1 MNRGKAARTVA
12 TTALLMALLTLGSKF
27 LGFVREMVMAGFFGT
42 SYITDSYVMAL
53 AIPSIIFAGF
63 FSAINTAYLPL
74 YSRVAEKDGTEKGLI
89 FTSQLMNIAF
99 VIAAVSAAVGVC
111 FSDQIV
117 SIFAS
122 GFTGEKAELTSKFL
136 KISFSYA
143 LFTSQVGLLEA
154 YLRYKNVFL
163 ASIIIGYIQNA
174 IVILVIFISAI
185 YDHELLALGWLLAY
199 IVQLIVTW
207 YISSKFSFRYTFT
220 SRIGATAKKVAAL
233 SLPVFVG
240 SYIHQINVFID
251 KTLASRLPEGS
262 VAALNYGN
270 LLVGLITG
278 LTISIMM
285 TVIYPKMTQAQAL
298 EEYQNFN
305 KMVSTGFN
313 LICIIAI
320 PFSLGAMLYSQQI
333 VQIIYE
339 RGAFDPV
346 STALTSTAFL
356 FYSAGML
363 FTSFNILFTQTYYSM
378 HDMKTPMVCGA
389 IGVIINVV
397 LNLILVRFMAHGG
410 LALATSIASICNA
423 GFLYYGLRSKY
434 QNIRIVES
442 KPKIR
447 RILFSAIIS
456 VVASFTL
463 NVILSSTIWMPR
475 AVLMS
480 VTIFAAMLIYL
491 VLLRAFKIEELRFV
505 SRFLRN
511 KTPS

>member
-1 MNRGKAARTVA
+1 MTKGKAARTVA
-12 TTALLMALLTLGSKF
+12 TTALSMSLLTLGSKV

-74 YSRVAEKDGTEKGLI
+74 YSRVAEKEGAEKGLV
-89 FTSQLMNIAF
+89 FTSQSMNIAF
-99 VIAAVSAAVGVC
+99 VIALVSAAVGFI

-117 SIFAS
+117 NIFAS

-163 ASIIIGYIQNA
+163 APIIIGYIQNV

-185 YDHELLALGWLLAY
+185 YDHELLAWGWMLAY
-199 IVQLIVTW
+199 IVQLIATW
-207 YISSKFSFRYTFT
+207 YISSKYSFNYIFIF
-220 SRIGATAKKVAAL
+220 RIGGTAKKVAAL

-339 RGAFDPV
+339 RGAFDPT

-363 FTSFNILFTQTYYSM
+363 FTSLNILFTQTYYSI

-397 LNLILVRFMAHGG
+397 LNLILIRFMAHGG

-423 GFLYYGLRSKY
+423 GFLYYGLRMKH
-434 QNIRIVES
+434 QKILIVES
-442 KPKIR
+442 KTKIR
-447 RILFSAIIS
+447 KILFSAVIS
-456 VVASFTL
+456 ISASFAL
-463 NVILSSTIWMPR
+463 NVLISNTIWMPR
-475 AVLMS
+475 AVLMG
-480 VTIFAAMLIYL
+480 VTVILAAILYL
-491 VLLRAFKIEELRFV
+491 VMLKSFKIEELKYIRQLK
-505 SRFLRN
+505 R
-511 KTPS
+511 K

>member
-1 MNRGKAARTVA
+1 MTKGKAARTVA
-12 TTALLMALLTLGSKF
+12 TTALLMSLLTLGSKF

-74 YSRVAEKDGTEKGLI
+74 YSRVAEKEGAEKGLV
-89 FTSQLMNIAF
+89 FTSQSMNIAF
-99 VIAAVSAAVGVC
+99 VIALVSAAVGFI

-117 SIFAS
+117 NIFAS

-163 ASIIIGYIQNA
+163 APIIIGYIQNA
-174 IVILVIFISAI
+174 IVVLVIFISAI
-185 YDHELLALGWLLAY
+185 YDHELLAWGWMLAY
-199 IVQLIVTW
+199 VVQLIATW
-207 YISSKFSFRYTFT
+207 YISSKHSFNYIFIF
-220 SRIGATAKKVAAL
+220 RIGGTAKKVAAL

-339 RGAFDPV
+339 RGAFDPA

-363 FTSFNILFTQTYYSM
+363 FTSLNILFTQTYYSI

-397 LNLILVRFMAHGG
+397 LNLILIRFMAHGG

-423 GFLYYGLRSKY
+423 GFLYYGLRMKH
-434 QNIRIVES
+434 QKILIVES
-442 KPKIR
+442 KTKIR
-447 RILFSAIIS
+447 KILFSAVIS
-456 VVASFTL
+456 ISASFAL
-463 NVILSSTIWMPR
+463 NVLISNTIWMPR
-475 AVLMS
+475 AVLMG
-480 VTIFAAMLIYL
+480 VTVILAAILYL
-491 VLLRAFKIEELRFV
+491 VMLKSFKIEELKYIRQLK
-505 SRFLRN
+505 R
-511 KTPS
+511 K

>member
-1 MNRGKAARTVA
+1 MTKGKTTRTVA
-12 TTALLMALLTLGSKF
+12 QTALLMSLLTLGSKL

-74 YSRVAEKDGTEKGLI
+74 YSRIAEKEGSERGLL
-89 FTSQLMNIAF
+89 FTSQSMNMAF
-99 VIAAVSAAVGVC
+99 VIAAVSAVAGIC

-163 ASIIIGYIQNA
+163 APIIIGYLQNA
-174 IVILVIFISAI
+174 IVIVVIFISAI
-185 YDHELLALGWLLAY
+185 YDHTLLAWGWMLAY
-199 IVQLIVTW
+199 IVQLIATRF
-207 YISSKFSFRYTFT
+207 ISGKFAFKYTFIV
-220 SRIGATAKKVAAL
+220 RFGKTAKKVAAL

-298 EEYQNFN
+298 EEYQSFN

-320 PFSLGAMLYSQQI
+320 PFSLGAMLYSQQV

-339 RGAFDPV
+339 RGAFDPT

-363 FTSFNILFTQTYYSM
+363 FTSLNILFTQTYYSI

-423 GFLYYGLRSKY
+423 GFLYYGLRMKH
-434 QNIRIVES
+434 QKILIVES
-442 KPKIR
+442 KTKIWK
-447 RILFSAIIS
+447 ILYSAVIS
-456 VVASFTL
+456 ISASFAL
-463 NVILSSTIWMPR
+463 NVLISNTVWMPR
-475 AVLMS
+475 AVLMG
-480 VTIFAAMLIYL
+480 VTVLAAVLIYL
-491 VLLRAFKIEELRFV
+491 VLLRVFKVEELRFL
-505 SRFLRN
+505 SRFF
-511 KTPS
+511 KK